1 LWDFIHTF
9 QAAFTE
15 TSTAAADVNGPSADL
30 PSLENIQNAVDS
42 LRLEEEFEFED
53 DDDSAFCT
61 EEYELLLKRRREGV
75 KLLTKIAVFLSKPLA
90 MSVSKTLSSVT
101 TPSSKNNSSS
111 VLATFSTS
119 SMDDVVGVEEVN
131 SLSDQFELPVTE
143 ITWRD
148 IARLS
153 ILTDALTELMFS
165 KVDCAN
171 ILRGYLTG
179 GHPNSKEAQRLR

>member
-1 LWDFIHTF
+1 
-9 QAAFTE
+9 
-15 TSTAAADVNGPSADL
+15 
-30 PSLENIQNAVDS
+30 
-42 LRLEEEFEFED
+42 
-53 DDDSAFCT
+53 
-61 EEYELLLKRRREGV
+61 
-75 KLLTKIAVFLSKPLA
+75 
-90 MSVSKTLSSVT
+90 MSVAKTLSSVT
-101 TPSSKNNSSS
+101 TPSSNNNSSS